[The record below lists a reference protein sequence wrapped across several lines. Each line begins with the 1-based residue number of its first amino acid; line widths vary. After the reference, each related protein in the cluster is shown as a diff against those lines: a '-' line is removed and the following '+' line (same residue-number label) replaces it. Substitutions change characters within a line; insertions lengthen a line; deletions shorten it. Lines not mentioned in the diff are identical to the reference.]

1 MLYFTGFYSALQF
14 TRCDLVR
21 RIRYPYLE
29 GSNFEQLQEVPSD
42 SSVSLCQGS
51 LLGIEPAAAF
61 LILRIVTILSRR
73 IGAMNRILGATALG
87 LALATSGFVAAHA
100 SVPLPVIQQASG
112 LPTLAPVLKKIM
124 PAVVSIAI
132 KTRAPEAATQQRKGR
147 DAKPAAVDQQARA
160 AGSGVVIDAN
170 QGLIITNNH
179 VIDRADEITV
189 QLADGRE
196 LTAKLVG
203 GDPDTDIAVIRIPA
217 ENLTAINVGDSD
229 QVEVGD
235 FVLAIGNPFLIGQ
248 TVTSGIVSGLNRTNV
263 GIEQYENFIQTDA
276 AIYPGNSGGA
286 LVNLRGDLIG
296 INTAFIGATNSN
308 PGMGFAIPINMARV
322 VADRI
327 VETGDVRRGKLGITF
342 EDPTPALVR
351 EFKFSVAPTTPIITK
366 VDPGSPADA
375 AGLKAG
381 DVVTDLAGTPLR
393 DTSQLRSRLGL
404 LWVGESAEL
413 TVIRNGKPTVIR
425 ATIADP
431 QRSKSK

>member
-1 MLYFTGFYSALQF
+1 
-14 TRCDLVR
+14 
-21 RIRYPYLE
+21 
-29 GSNFEQLQEVPSD
+29 
-42 SSVSLCQGS
+42 
-51 LLGIEPAAAF
+51 
-61 LILRIVTILSRR
+61 
-73 IGAMNRILGATALG
+73 MNQILGATALG
-87 LALATSGFVAAHA
+87 LALATSGLVPANA

-112 LPTLAPVLKKIM
+112 MPTLAPILKKIT

-132 KTRAPEAATQQRKGR
+132 KSRPPEASTQQRKTR
-147 DAKPAAVDQQARA
+147 DAKPAAIDQQVRA
-160 AGSGVVIDAN
+160 AGSGVVIDAS

-179 VIDRADEITV
+179 VIDRAEEITV

-203 GDPDTDIAVIRIPA
+203 GDPDTDVAVIKVPA
-217 ENLTAINVGDSD
+217 ENLTSIAIGDSD

-308 PGMGFAIPINMARV
+308 PGMGFAIPINMARI
-322 VADRI
+322 VADHI
-327 VETGDVRRGKLGITF
+327 METGDSRRGKLGITF
-342 EDPTPALVR
+342 EDSSPALVR
-351 EFKFSVAPTTPIITK
+351 EFKLAAAPNTPIITK
-366 VDPGSPADA
+366 IDQGSPADL

-381 DVVTDLAGTPLR
+381 DVVTDLGGTPVR
-393 DTSQLRSRLGL
+393 DTAQLRNRLGL
-404 LWVGESAEL
+404 LWVGDSAEL
-413 TVIRNGKPTVIR
+413 TVLRNGKPTMIR
-425 ATIADP
+425 ATIVDQ
-431 QRSKSK
+431 QRAKAK

>member
-1 MLYFTGFYSALQF
+1 MT
-14 TRCDLVR
+14 T
-21 RIRYPYLE
+21 E
-29 GSNFEQLQEVPSD
+29 SNFFGLQDFYCSTAFA
-42 SSVSLCQGS
+42 S
-51 LLGIEPAAAF
+51 PAAAF
-61 LILRIVTILSRR
+61 HPRR
-73 IGAMNRILGATALG
+73 VGAMKHIFGATALG
-87 LALATSGFVAAHA
+87 LALAIGGFVTANA

-112 LPTLAPVLKKIM
+112 VPTLAPVLKKIT
-124 PAVVSIAI
+124 PAVVSISI
-132 KTRAPEAATQQRKGR
+132 KSRAPDGNTQQRKPR
-147 DAKPAAVDQQARA
+147 DAKPAAVDQQVRA
-160 AGSGVVIDAN
+160 AGSGVVIDAR

-179 VIDRADEITV
+179 VIDRAEEIAV

-196 LTAKLVG
+196 LAAKLVG
-203 GDPDTDIAVIRIPA
+203 GDPDTDVAIIKVPA
-217 ENLTAINVGDSD
+217 ENLTAIPIGNSD

-263 GIEQYENFIQTDA
+263 GLEQYENFIQTDA

-296 INTAFIGATNSN
+296 INTAFVGATNSN

-322 VADRI
+322 VTDRI

-342 EDPTPALVR
+342 EDSTPALVR
-351 EFKFSVAPTTPIITK
+351 EFKFAAAPTTPVITK
-366 VDPGSPADA
+366 VDPGSPADI

-381 DVVTDLAGTPLR
+381 DVVTALAGTPVR

-404 LWVGESAEL
+404 LWVGDSAEL
-413 TVIRNGKPTVIR
+413 TVMRGGKPTVIR

-431 QRSKSK
+431 QHARAK